1 MNKFIITTIGSL
13 LMLSTANAQDAPIP
27 DSVLDVKFMI
37 DNLWILI
44 SAALI
49 FIMHLGFA
57 SVEVG
62 MCQSKNTVNIMFK
75 NVFIVCIG
83 AIGYMLWGFNGMYP
97 GDVGVDWNG
106 VFSLGSPLKDTA
118 SATDIARFYDNEAGG
133 ATYTIWSD
141 FIFQAMF
148 AATAATI
155 VSGAVAERVKLPAF
169 MIFATILVTFLY
181 PITGSWVWGTGWLDQ
196 IHFEDFAGSSLVH
209 AFGGFAA
216 LATVIILGPRKGK
229 YTKNGIKPILPS
241 NLPLAN
247 IGVFL
252 LFLGWFGFNGGS
264 VLSADAS
271 DLSRVFVTTAMS
283 GFAGGLAGIF
293 TSWINTKK
301 PDLSMGL
308 NGMLAGLV
316 SITAGADVISPFE
329 ALVAGAIGGGII
341 VLAVKFFDKIKIDD
355 PVGAISVHGVCG
367 IWGTLCVAIFGG
379 ADFGVQL
386 LGTLSI
392 SAFAFV
398 SSFIVFYIIKLIMGV
413 RVDKET
419 EQAGLDIAEHGVA
432 AYHTTPDYTT
442 KNDKLKGRVSN
453 L

>member
-1 MNKFIITTIGSL
+1 MRKL
-13 LMLSTANAQDAPIP
+13 LLSTALGSLALMGTACAGEEAAITTTTE
-27 DSVLDVKFMI
+27 VKFII

-44 SAALI
+44 SAALV

-57 SVEVG
+57 SVEAG
-62 MCQSKNTVNIMFK
+62 MCQRKNTVNIMFK

-83 AIGYMLWGFNGMYP
+83 AVGYMLWGFNAMYP
-97 GDVGVDWNG
+97 TDWSIANIFTFGGPIENG
-106 VFSLGSPLKDTA
+106 FDST
-118 SATDIARFYDNEAGG
+118 EAIK
-133 ATYTIWSD
+133 ANLTSNYADYTYWSD

-155 VSGAVAERVKLPAF
+155 VSGAVAERVKLSSF
-169 MIFATILVTFLY
+169 MIFATVLVTFLY
-181 PITGSWVWGTGWLDQ
+181 PITGSWEWGTGWLDQ
-196 IHFEDFAGSSLVH
+196 MGFADFAGSSLVH

-216 LATVIILGPRKGK
+216 LACVIVLGPRVGK

-264 VLSADAS
+264 VLSADAVGVS
-271 DLSRVFVTTAMS
+271 HVFVTTAMS
-283 GFAGGLAGIF
+283 GFAGGLGAILI
-293 TSWINTKK
+293 SWIITKK
-301 PDLSMGL
+301 PDLSMAL

-329 ALVAGAIGGGII
+329 ALAAGAVGGILV
-341 VLAVKFFDKIKIDD
+341 VLAVTFFDKIKIDD
-355 PVGAISVHGVCG
+355 PVGAISVHGVVG

-379 ADFGVQL
+379 ANFGVQL

-398 SSFIVFYIIKLIMGV
+398 SSFIVFYAIKLAIGV
-413 RVDKET
+413 RVDE
-419 EQAGLDIAEHGVA
+419 EEEHRGLDVAEHGVP
-432 AYHTTPDYTT
+432 AY
-442 KNDKLKGRVSN
+442 NDSAN
-453 L
+453 